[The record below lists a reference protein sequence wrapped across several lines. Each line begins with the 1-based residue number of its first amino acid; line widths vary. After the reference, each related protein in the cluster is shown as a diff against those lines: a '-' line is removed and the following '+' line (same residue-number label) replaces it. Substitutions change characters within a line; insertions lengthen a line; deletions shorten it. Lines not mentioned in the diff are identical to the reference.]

1 MFKWLAALLMLTS
14 FGSFAK
20 DPVVFK
26 DGYLFEG
33 ILTGSTLHVRTVNI
47 SRSCGYDTRVNG
59 VDEDMGRFYTLKY
72 VCWSL
77 PRSSTTYVDLSYFYE
92 PDQFDLVYKD
102 REGKVIYEGIWS
114 AKDVL
119 DVSQ

>member
-1 MFKWLAALLMLTS
+1 MFKWLTALLMLVS
-14 FGSFAK
+14 LGSFAK

-33 ILTGSTLHVRTVNI
+33 ILTGSTLHIRTVNT
-47 SRSCGYDTRVNG
+47 SRSCSYDTRVNG
-59 VDEDMGRFYTLKY
+59 VDDNMGRFYTLKY
-72 VCWSL
+72 VCWMSPNGL
-77 PRSSTTYVDLSYFYE
+77 TTYVDLSYYYE
-92 PDQFDLVYKD
+92 PDQFYLVYKD
-102 REGKVIYEGIWS
+102 LGKKVIYEGIWS